1 MRRSSRPRKTTSLS
15 ESFYQRLNMYAL
27 AASATGVGMLALAQ
41 PAEAKIVYTPAHK
54 QIAPN
59 NTVPVDLNHDGKI
72 DFSIHNSFT
81 CTSFCEY
88 IVGAITVLP
97 TRQGNEIVGYAGR
110 SRHYAFALAAGVRVG
125 PKGPFLQGNEVMA
138 YGGYDAG
145 TNTVGYCGGP
155 WKNER
160 NRYLGLKFTKEGKI
174 HYGWARLS
182 DTCLKNGEN
191 TALLTGYA
199 YETIPN
205 KPIVTGET
213 KGPDATTE
221 GPDAMLTAPTSR
233 PLSLGLLA
241 MGAPGISVRR
251 RKETQEDIG
260 Q

>member
-1 MRRSSRPRKTTSLS
+1 
-15 ESFYQRLNMYAL
+15 
-27 AASATGVGMLALAQ
+27 
-41 PAEAKIVYTPAHK
+41 
-54 QIAPN
+54 
-59 NTVPVDLNHDGKI
+59 
-72 DFSIHNSFT
+72 
-81 CTSFCEY
+81 
-88 IVGAITVLP
+88 
-97 TRQGNEIVGYAGR
+97 
-110 SRHYAFALAAGVRVG
+110 
-125 PKGPFLQGNEVMA
+125 
-138 YGGYDAG
+138 
-145 TNTVGYCGGP
+145 
-155 WKNER
+155 
-160 NRYLGLKFTKEGKI
+160 
-174 HYGWARLS
+174 
-182 DTCLKNGEN
+182 LKNGKN

>member
-1 MRRSSRPRKTTSLS
+1 
-15 ESFYQRLNMYAL
+15 
-27 AASATGVGMLALAQ
+27 MLALAQ

-125 PKGPFLQGNEVMA
+125 SKSPFLQGNEMMA

-155 WKNER
+155 
-160 NRYLGLKFTKEGKI
+160 
-174 HYGWARLS
+174 
-182 DTCLKNGEN
+182 
-191 TALLTGYA
+191 
-199 YETIPN
+199 
-205 KPIVTGET
+205 
-213 KGPDATTE
+213 
-221 GPDAMLTAPTSR
+221 
-233 PLSLGLLA
+233 
-241 MGAPGISVRR
+241 
-251 RKETQEDIG
+251 
-260 Q
+260 

>member
-1 MRRSSRPRKTTSLS
+1 MKRSSGPRKTAKLS
-15 ESFYQRLNMYAL
+15 ASFHQRLNMYAL
-27 AASATGVGMLALAQ
+27 AASATGVGMFALAQ

-59 NTVPVDLNHDGKI
+59 NTVPIDLNNDGKI
-72 DFSIHNSFT
+72 DFSIHDSFT

-125 PKGPFLQGNEVMA
+125 PQGPFLQGNEVMA

-155 WKNER
+155 WKNAR

-182 DTCLKNGEN
+182 DACLKNGKN

-199 YETIPN
+199 CETIPG
-205 KPIVTGET
+205 KAIIAGAT
-213 KGPDATTE
+213 KGPDDGEPTASLNTSTPEPAT
-221 GPDAMLTAPTSR
+221 
-233 PLSLGLLA
+233 LGALA
-241 MGAPGISVRR
+241 MGAPALEIWR
-251 RKETQEDIG
+251 RKETQEVIR

>member
-1 MRRSSRPRKTTSLS
+1 MKRSSGPRKTTELS
-15 ESFYQRLNMYAL
+15 ASFHQRLNMYAL

-59 NTVPVDLNHDGKI
+59 NTVPIDLNHDGKM
-72 DFSIHNSFT
+72 DFSIHDSFT

-88 IVGAITVLP
+88 VVGAITVLP

-155 WKNER
+155 WKNAR

-182 DTCLKNGEN
+182 DTCLKNGKN

-205 KPIVTGET
+205 KPIVTGKT

>member
-1 MRRSSRPRKTTSLS
+1 MKRSSGPRKTTELS
-15 ESFYQRLNMYAL
+15 ASFHQRLNMYAL

-59 NTVPVDLNHDGKI
+59 NTVPIDLNHDGKM
-72 DFSIHNSFT
+72 DFSIHDSFT

-88 IVGAITVLP
+88 VVGAITVLP

-155 WKNER
+155 WKNAR

-182 DTCLKNGEN
+182 DACLKNGKN

-205 KPIVTGET
+205 KPIVTGKT

-241 MGAPGISVRR
+241 VGAPGISDQAA
-251 RKETQEDIG
+251 EGTQEDVG
-260 Q
+260 